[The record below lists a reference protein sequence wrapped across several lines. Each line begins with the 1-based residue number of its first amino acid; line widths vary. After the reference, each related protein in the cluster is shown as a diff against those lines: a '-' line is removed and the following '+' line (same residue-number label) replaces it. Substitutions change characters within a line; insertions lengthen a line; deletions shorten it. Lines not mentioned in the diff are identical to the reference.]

1 MDFTASKESLML
13 YKLIIL
19 FLLDKVSFPL
29 TQSQVSEFILDKGYT
44 DYLTLQQVLAELIEN
59 NLLTT
64 SKSLHRTQLIITP
77 EGRDTLG
84 FFESRI
90 SDTIKQEI
98 KDYLREH
105 SLDLRNEISVVS
117 DYYKNVQGEYDALIS
132 AKDRDT
138 TLVEIKL
145 SVPTPQMAEAIC
157 ENWRERNQEVYE
169 MLTKMLF

>member
-19 FLLDKVSFPL
+19 YLLDKVSFPMS
-29 TQSQVSEFILDKGYT
+29 QSQVSEFILDKGYT
-44 DYLTLQQVLAELIEN
+44 NYLTLQQVLAELVEN
-59 NLLTT
+59 NLLITSTT
-64 SKSLHRTQLIITP
+64 LHRTQLKITK

-90 SDTIKQEI
+90 SDIIKQEI
-98 KDYLREH
+98 RDYLKEH

-117 DYYKNVQGEYDALIS
+117 DYYKNVQGEYDAILS

-138 TLVEIKL
+138 TLIEIKL

-157 ENWRERNQEVYE
+157 EHWREKNQEVYE
-169 MLTKMLF
+169 MITKMLF